1 MVSADIMYKG
11 IQLTG
16 IKFSV
21 VRAQHQE
28 TATIS
33 ELSYQC
39 EVIMPDGSI
48 QRDTGWENIISDTP
62 DFTLSPLADAEVQM
76 VARLTAIGA
85 TNITTVE

>member
-11 IQLTG
+11 VQLTG

-21 VRAQHQE
+21 VSAQHQE
-28 TATIS
+28 TGAVS

-39 EVIMPDGSI
+39 EVIMPDESV
-48 QRDTGWENIISDTP
+48 QRDTGWENIISTSP
-62 DFTLSPLADAEVQM
+62 DFTLSPLADAEDKM